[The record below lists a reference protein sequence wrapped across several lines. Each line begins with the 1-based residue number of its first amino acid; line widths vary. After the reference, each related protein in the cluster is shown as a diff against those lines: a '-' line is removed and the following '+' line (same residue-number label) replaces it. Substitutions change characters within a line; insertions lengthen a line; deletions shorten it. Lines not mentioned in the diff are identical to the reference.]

1 MRLNK
6 GAFGVGLGACL
17 VLIGCVGGGGSGN
30 GPRLADPTYGNVPRG
45 GYPQTYPPSVPQET
59 LQPIPLASANAPDVA
74 RSPGRPAPLSADET
88 DAGPPS
94 SVGPRATSGRGESRY
109 DEVGY
114 ATWYGDELA
123 GGRTA
128 SGVPFDPKGF
138 TAAHRTLPLGSYAEV
153 TALDTGRTILV
164 QINDRGPRQTNLLID
179 LSQGAAR
186 SLGVTGR
193 EAVRIR
199 AVTASPSDL
208 AALRAGEPG
217 VPRLDT
223 PPSLLA
229 GLRQRLTGAPIS
241 VAEPPMTQRRPP
253 PVRIPSEPQAAKPPA
268 RKTPPPA
275 TQASGGYYVQVAAF
289 SSQPRAV
296 ALARS
301 LGGQTVPAGSVW
313 RVRTGP
319 YATKNQAS
327 QARDAAA
334 ARGYGDARVVRQD

>member
-1 MRLNK
+1 M
-6 GAFGVGLGACL
+6 
-17 VLIGCVGGGGSGN
+17 VLLGCVGSGGSDG
-30 GPRLADPTYGNVPRG
+30 GPRSPSLVSRGALQG
-45 GYPQTYPPSVPQET
+45 GYPQTYPRIVPQD
-59 LQPIPLASANAPDVA
+59 APQ
-74 RSPGRPAPLSADET
+74 SKGRPAPLSADEA

-94 SVGPRATSGRGESRY
+94 SDSPSATSGRGESRY
-109 DEVGY
+109 DEVGF
-114 ATWYGDELA
+114 ASWYGDELA
-123 GGRTA
+123 GARTA

-164 QINDRGPRQTNLLID
+164 QINDRGPHQSNLLID

-186 SLGVTGR
+186 TLGIAGR

-208 AALRAGEPG
+208 AALRAGQPG

-229 GLRQRLTGAPIS
+229 GLRQRLITAPGPI
-241 VAEPPMTQRRPP
+241 AGQPKIQLRLPLD
-253 PVRIPSEPQAAKPPA
+253 RIPPEPQAAKAPVRKAVPA
-268 RKTPPPA
+268 VVGR
-275 TQASGGYYVQVAAF
+275 GFYVQVAAF

-301 LGGQTVPAGSVW
+301 MGGQAVPAGSVW
-313 RVRTGP
+313 RVRMGP
-319 YATKNQAS
+319 YSTKNQAS

-334 ARGYGDARVVRQD
+334 ARGYGDARVVRED

>member
-6 GAFGVGLGACL
+6 GAFGTGLGACL
-17 VLIGCVGGGGSGN
+17 VLMGCVGSGGSGD
-30 GPRLADPTYGNVPRG
+30 GPRLPDPAYGNVPQG
-45 GYPQTYPPSVPQET
+45 GYPQTYPPSVPQAAA
-59 LQPIPLASANAPDVA
+59 QPT
-74 RSPGRPAPLSADET
+74 PLSADEA

-94 SVGPRATSGRGESRY
+94 SDGPRATSGRGESRY

-138 TAAHRTLPLGSYAEV
+138 TAAHRTLPLGSYAEI

-179 LSQGAAR
+179 LSQGAAQT
-186 SLGVTGR
+186 LGITGR

-223 PPSLLA
+223 PSSLLA
-229 GLRQRLTGAPIS
+229 GLRQRLTGASTSI
-241 VAEPPMTQRRPP
+241 AEPPMTQLRPP
-253 PVRIPSEPQAAKPPA
+253 PVRVPAEPQAAKPPA
-268 RKTPPPA
+268 KKTTPPA
-275 TQASGGYYVQVAAF
+275 TQPGGGFYVQVAAF
-289 SSQPRAV
+289 SSQPRAA

-301 LGGQTVPAGSVW
+301 LGGQIMPAGQLW
-313 RVRTGP
+313 RVRMGP

-327 QARDAAA
+327 EARDAAA

>member
-1 MRLNK
+1 MRLNR

-17 VLIGCVGGGGSGN
+17 VLAGCVGGGGSGD
-30 GPRLADPTYGNVPRG
+30 GPRLPDPTYGSVPRG
-45 GYPQTYPPSVPQET
+45 GYPQVYPPSVPQEASPST
-59 LQPIPLASANAPDVA
+59 PLASAGTADAAPPA
-74 RSPGRPAPLSADET
+74 GRPAPLSADEA

-94 SVGPRATSGRGESRY
+94 SDGPRATSGRGESRY

-128 SGVPFDPKGF
+128 SGAPFDPKGF
-138 TAAHRTLPLGSYAEV
+138 TAAHRTLPLGSYAEI
-153 TALDTGRTILV
+153 TTLGTGRTILV

-186 SLGVTGR
+186 TLGITGR
-193 EAVRIR
+193 EAVRVR

-208 AALRAGEPG
+208 AARRAGEPG

-241 VAEPPMTQRRPP
+241 VTAPTPMQPRPSL
-253 PVRIPSEPQAAKPPA
+253 RIPPEAPAAKTPA
-268 RKTPPPA
+268 RKP
-275 TQASGGYYVQVAAF
+275 TQSAAPTTGGFYVQVAAF
-289 SSQPRAV
+289 SSQPRAT

-301 LGGQTVPAGSVW
+301 LGGQAIPAGSVW
-313 RVRTGP
+313 RVRMGP

>member
-1 MRLNK
+1 MRWNK
-6 GAFGVGLGACL
+6 GGLAFSLGPCV
-17 VLIGCVGGGGSGN
+17 VLLGCVGGGGSDG
-30 GPRLADPTYGNVPRG
+30 GPRSPALAYGGAPQG
-45 GYPQTYPPSVPQET
+45 GYPQSYPPTVPQDAP
-59 LQPIPLASANAPDVA
+59 QPK
-74 RSPGRPAPLSADET
+74 GRPAPLSADEA

-94 SVGPRATSGRGESRY
+94 SDGPSATSGRGESRY

-164 QINDRGPRQTNLLID
+164 QINDRGPHQSNLLID
-179 LSQGAAR
+179 LSKGAAR
-186 SLGVTGR
+186 TLGITGR
-193 EAVRIR
+193 EPVRIR

-223 PPSLLA
+223 PPALLA
-229 GLRQRLTGAPIS
+229 GLRQRLTTAPSPI
-241 VAEPPMTQRRPP
+241 AGPPKIQLRLPLD
-253 PVRIPSEPQAAKPPA
+253 RIPPEPQTAKAPGRKPMPA
-268 RKTPPPA
+268 VV
-275 TQASGGYYVQVAAF
+275 ASGFYVQVAAF

-301 LGGQTVPAGSVW
+301 LGGQAVPAGSLW
-313 RVRTGP
+313 RVRMGP
-319 YATKNQAS
+319 YPTKNQAS

>member
-1 MRLNK
+1 MRWNK
-6 GAFGVGLGACL
+6 GGLAFSLGPCV
-17 VLIGCVGGGGSGN
+17 VLLGCVGGGGSDG
-30 GPRLADPTYGNVPRG
+30 GPRSPALAYGGAPQG
-45 GYPQTYPPSVPQET
+45 GYPQSYPPTVPQDAP
-59 LQPIPLASANAPDVA
+59 QPK
-74 RSPGRPAPLSADET
+74 GRPAPLSADEA

-94 SVGPRATSGRGESRY
+94 SDGPSATSGRGESRY

-164 QINDRGPRQTNLLID
+164 QINDRGPHQSNLLID
-179 LSQGAAR
+179 LSKGAAR
-186 SLGVTGR
+186 TLGITGR

-208 AALRAGEPG
+208 AGLRAGEPG

-223 PPSLLA
+223 PPALLA
-229 GLRQRLTGAPIS
+229 GLRQRLTAAPGPI
-241 VAEPPMTQRRPP
+241 AGPPKIQLRLPLD
-253 PVRIPSEPQAAKPPA
+253 RIPPEPQTAKAPGRKPMPA
-268 RKTPPPA
+268 VVA
-275 TQASGGYYVQVAAF
+275 NGFYVQVAAF
-289 SSQPRAV
+289 SSQPRAA

-301 LGGQTVPAGSVW
+301 LGGQAVPAGAVW
-313 RVRTGP
+313 RVRMGP
-319 YATKNQAS
+319 YPTKNQAS

>member
-1 MRLNK
+1 L
-6 GAFGVGLGACL
+6 
-17 VLIGCVGGGGSGN
+17 
-30 GPRLADPTYGNVPRG
+30 PDPAYGNVPQG
-45 GYPQTYPPSVPQET
+45 GYPQTYPPSAPQEAS
-59 LQPIPLASANAPDVA
+59 QPASLTSASTPDVA
-74 RSPGRPAPLSADET
+74 PAPGRPAPLAADEA

-94 SVGPRATSGRGESRY
+94 SDGPSATSGRGESRY

-114 ATWYGDELA
+114 ATWYGNELS

-138 TAAHRTLPLGSYAEV
+138 TAAHRTLPLGSYAEI
-153 TALDTGRTILV
+153 TALGTGRTILV
-164 QINDRGPRQTNLLID
+164 QINDRGPRQGNLLID
-179 LSQGAAR
+179 LSQGAAQT
-186 SLGVTGR
+186 LGITGR

-199 AVTASPSDL
+199 AVTASLSDL

-229 GLRQRLTGAPIS
+229 GLRQRLTGAPAS
-241 VAEPPMTQRRPP
+241 VAAPPMTQLRPP
-253 PVRIPSEPQAAKPPA
+253 VVRPSEPQLAKPPA
-268 RKTPPPA
+268 RKAPPLAAPIA
-275 TQASGGYYVQVAAF
+275 GGFYVQVAAF

-301 LGGQTVPAGSVW
+301 LGGQAVPAGSVW
-313 RVRTGP
+313 RVRMGP
-319 YATKNQAS
+319 YSSKNQAS

>member
-1 MRLNK
+1 MRWNK
-6 GAFGVGLGACL
+6 GGLAFGLGPCV
-17 VLIGCVGGGGSGN
+17 VLLGCVGGGGSDG
-30 GPRLADPTYGNVPRG
+30 GPRSPARVSGGPLQG
-45 GYPQTYPPSVPQET
+45 GYPQTYPPSVPQESP
-59 LQPIPLASANAPDVA
+59 QPK
-74 RSPGRPAPLSADET
+74 GRPAPLSADEA

-94 SVGPRATSGRGESRY
+94 SDGPSATSGRGESRY

-164 QINDRGPRQTNLLID
+164 QINDRGPHQSNLLID

-186 SLGVTGR
+186 TLGITGR

-223 PPSLLA
+223 PPALLA
-229 GLRQRLTGAPIS
+229 GLRQRLTSIPRP
-241 VAEPPMTQRRPP
+241 VAGPPKIQLRLPLD
-253 PVRIPSEPQAAKPPA
+253 RIPPEPQAAKVPVRKPMPA
-268 RKTPPPA
+268 LVTN
-275 TQASGGYYVQVAAF
+275 GFYVQVAAF

-301 LGGQTVPAGSVW
+301 LGGQAVPAGSVW
-313 RVRTGP
+313 RVRMGP
-319 YATKNQAS
+319 YSTKNQAS

>member
-1 MRLNK
+1 LPDP
-6 GAFGVGLGACL
+6 
-17 VLIGCVGGGGSGN
+17 IYGS
-30 GPRLADPTYGNVPRG
+30 APRG
-45 GYPQTYPPSVPQET
+45 GYPQIYPPSVPQEQS
-59 LQPIPLASANAPDVA
+59 QPAPVASAGASDVA
-74 RSPGRPAPLSADET
+74 PPPGRPAPLSADEA

-94 SVGPRATSGRGESRY
+94 SDGPRATSGRGESRY

-138 TAAHRTLPLGSYAEV
+138 TAAHRTLPLGSYAEI

-164 QINDRGPRQTNLLID
+164 QINDRGPRQSNLLID

-186 SLGVTGR
+186 TLGITGR

-223 PPSLLA
+223 PPSLLS
-229 GLRQRLTGAPIS
+229 GLRQRLTGASTSI
-241 VAEPPMTQRRPP
+241 AEPPMTQLRPP
-253 PVRIPSEPQAAKPPA
+253 PVRVPPKPQTAMPPA
-268 RKTPPPA
+268 RKTTPPA
-275 TQASGGYYVQVAAF
+275 TQAGGGFYVQVAAF
-289 SSQPRAV
+289 SSQPRAA

-301 LGGQTVPAGSVW
+301 LGGQIMPAGQLW
-313 RVRTGP
+313 RVRMGP

-327 QARDAAA
+327 EARDAAA

>member
-1 MRLNK
+1 
-6 GAFGVGLGACL
+6 
-17 VLIGCVGGGGSGN
+17 
-30 GPRLADPTYGNVPRG
+30 LADPTYGEAPRG
-45 GYPQTYPPSVPQET
+45 GYPQIYPPSVPQAA
-59 LQPIPLASANAPDVA
+59 PIVPAGTPGATPRSDLPPPLA
-74 RSPGRPAPLSADET
+74 ADEA

-94 SVGPRATSGRGESRY
+94 SDGPRATSGRGESRY

-114 ATWYGDELA
+114 ATWYGDEMA

-138 TAAHRTLPLGSYAEV
+138 TAAHRTLPLGSYAEI

-164 QINDRGPRQTNLLID
+164 QINDRGPRQGNLLID

-186 SLGVTGR
+186 TLGISGR

-199 AVTASPSDL
+199 AVAASPSDL

-229 GLRQRLTGAPIS
+229 GLRQRLTGAPAS
-241 VAEPPMTQRRPP
+241 VVGPAKIQARPPLVRVPPEPQGARP
-253 PVRIPSEPQAAKPPA
+253 PVRTPAPAAPVA
-268 RKTPPPA
+268 GA
-275 TQASGGYYVQVAAF
+275 FYVQVAAF
-289 SSQPRAV
+289 SSQPRAA

-301 LGGQTVPAGSVW
+301 LGGQVAPAGQLW
-313 RVRTGP
+313 RVRMGP
-319 YATKNQAS
+319 YSTKNQAS

>member
-17 VLIGCVGGGGSGN
+17 ILMGGAGGGSGD
-30 GPRLADPTYGNVPRG
+30 GPRLANPAYGNVPQS
-45 GYPQTYPPSVPQET
+45 GYPQTYPPSVPQPAP
-59 LQPIPLASANAPDVA
+59 QPT
-74 RSPGRPAPLSADET
+74 PLSADEA
-88 DAGPPS
+88 DAGLPAS
-94 SVGPRATSGRGESRY
+94 DGPRATSGRGESRY

-128 SGVPFDPKGF
+128 SGAPFDPKGF
-138 TAAHRTLPLGSYAEV
+138 TAAHRTLPLGSYAEI
-153 TALDTGRTILV
+153 TALGTGRTILV

-186 SLGVTGR
+186 TLGITGR
-193 EAVRIR
+193 EAVRVR
-199 AVTASPSDL
+199 AVNASPSDL
-208 AALRAGEPG
+208 AARRAGEPG

-223 PPSLLA
+223 PPSLLTA
-229 GLRQRLTGAPIS
+229 LRQRLTGAPASI
-241 VAEPPMTQRRPP
+241 AEPPMTQLRPP
-253 PVRIPSEPQAAKPPA
+253 LGRVPPRPELVRTPA
-268 RKTPPPA
+268 GKVPPPA
-275 TQASGGYYVQVAAF
+275 APTAGGFYVQVAAF

-301 LGGQTVPAGSVW
+301 LGGQAMPAGQLW
-313 RVRTGP
+313 RVRLGP
-319 YATKNQAS
+319 YSSKNQAS